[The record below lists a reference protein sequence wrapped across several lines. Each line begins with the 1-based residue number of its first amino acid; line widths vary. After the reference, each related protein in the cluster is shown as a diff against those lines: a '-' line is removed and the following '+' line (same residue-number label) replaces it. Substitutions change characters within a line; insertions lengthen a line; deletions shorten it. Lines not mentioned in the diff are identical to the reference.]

1 MKTDILVHVQSLSK
15 RFEIGGGLF
24 RTARSMHAVREV
36 DLSIRRGEVVGVVG
50 ESGCGKSTLAR
61 LMLRLIEP
69 SSGAIKFDG
78 TDIIGLKPAGL
89 RALRQRMAMVFQDP
103 YSSLDP
109 RYSIADV
116 LSEPFAVQSSPVPR
130 GAISEMLDAVGLPA
144 SMAGAYPHQLSGGQR
159 QRAGIARALA
169 LKPDFI
175 ILDEPTASLDVS
187 VQAQIVQ
194 LLASLRDQFGLTY
207 LFISHDLGLVKYFCD
222 RVVVMYLGS
231 VVEILPDS
239 KAAPRHP
246 YTRALMDSSF
256 APDPAAR
263 RTIAPLSG
271 EIPSPFNLPQGCS
284 FAGRCPRVTDMCR
297 KERPTLSAET
307 GHPVACFNPI

>member
-1 MKTDILVHVQSLSK
+1 MTAPLLEVQSLSK
-15 RFEIGGGLF
+15 RFSIGGGLL
-24 RTARSMHAVREV
+24 RPGRSMMAVRAV
-36 DLSIRRGEVVGVVG
+36 DLSVGRGEVVGIVG

-61 LMLRLIEP
+61 LILRLIEP
-69 SSGAIKFDG
+69 TSGRIAFDG
-78 TDIIGLKPAGL
+78 TELLALGSAAM
-89 RALRQRMAMVFQDP
+89 RAMRQRMAMVFQDP

-116 LSEPFAVQSSPVPR
+116 LSEPFTVQSRRVPA
-130 GAISEMLDAVGLPA
+130 GAVAEMLDAVRLPA
-144 SMAGAYPHQLSGGQR
+144 GMASSYPHQLSGGQR

-169 LKPDFI
+169 LRPDLI

-187 VQAQIVQ
+187 IQAQIIQ
-194 LLASLRDQFGLTY
+194 LLADLRQQFGLTY
-207 LFISHDLGLVKYFCD
+207 LFISHDLGLVQYFCD

-239 KAAPRHP
+239 RAEPHHP

-256 APDPAAR
+256 SPDPAAR
-263 RTIAPLSG
+263 RAIAPLSG
-271 EIPSPFNLPQGCS
+271 EIPSPFNLPSGCA
-284 FAGRCPRVTDMCR
+284 FAGRCQRATDICR
-297 KERPTLSAET
+297 RERPALSAET